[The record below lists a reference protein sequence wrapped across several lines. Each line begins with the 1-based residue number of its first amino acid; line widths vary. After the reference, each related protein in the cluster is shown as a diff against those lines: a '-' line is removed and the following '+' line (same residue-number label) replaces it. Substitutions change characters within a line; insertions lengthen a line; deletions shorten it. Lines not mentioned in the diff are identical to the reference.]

1 MKNIIALT
9 TALTLMASSAMA
21 TYYPEQT
28 VEEPPVK
35 CCDNPGPEP
44 EVDTTNR
51 DRSNIVMGLIA
62 IVTVGIL
69 MNSRKTQS
77 MPQGTL
83 VEPEPDHNKI
93 LEQVG
98 Q

>member
-1 MKNIIALT
+1 MNKLIVLT

-83 VEPEPDHNKI
+83 VEPEPDYNKI